1 MGEIK
6 QSDLIPNDD
15 DNGGVNTVNTVNIVG
30 ISEEAIKRV
39 KSSSDVLLRSRSR
52 SLITSSENSH
62 FVKIPS
68 VYFYLCSF
76 IYRYY
81 ILA

>member
-1 MGEIK
+1 MGEITP
-6 QSDLIPNDD
+6 SDLVPDDD
-15 DNGGVNTVNTVNIVG
+15 DNEDVNTVNTVG

-52 SLITSSENSH
+52 SLITSLENSH
-62 FVKIPS
+62 FVNTPS
-68 VYFYLCSF
+68 VYFYLCVF

-81 ILA
+81 

>member
-6 QSDLIPNDD
+6 PSDLVPDDD
-15 DNGGVNTVNTVNIVG
+15 DNEDVSTVNTVG

-62 FVKIPS
+62 FLNTPS

-81 ILA
+81 IL

>member
-6 QSDLIPNDD
+6 PSDLIPNGNGNCNGDGDD
-15 DNGGVNTVNTVNIVG
+15 DDDDVNTVG

-62 FVKIPS
+62 SHFVKMPS
-68 VYFYLCSF
+68 VYFSLLYF
-76 IYRYY
+76 Y
-81 ILA
+81 